1 MDIIKE
7 IKILITLFFLT
18 IEVMVSAFVTVLFFN
33 NLNRIRKLSEGN
45 PDVEYH
51 SERLLAEY
59 YNIVYGESE
68 KSNIDM
74 QIYDPNNI
82 YRPGE

>member
-7 IKILITLFFLT
+7 IKIVITLLFLT
-18 IEVMVSAFVTVLFFN
+18 IDVIVSTLFTVSFFK
-33 NLNRIRKLSEGN
+33 NLNRIKKLGEGN

-59 YNIVYGESE
+59 YKIVYGESE
-68 KSNIDM
+68 KSNISM
-74 QIYDPNNI
+74 QIYDPANI
-82 YRPGE
+82 YRPDE